1 MAPGTLPM
9 TQVVIVGGGPTGLL
23 TAVLL
28 SARGVESVV
37 LERST
42 ALAPGSRAIGV
53 TPPSLEILDSVG
65 LADAMVS
72 RGVLVRRA
80 VVHNGRRPMGELRF
94 DGVHPRF
101 PGMLSCP
108 QATSWTILNQ
118 EAESDRRIELR
129 REVTACSAH
138 REGNAV
144 VVECDRGPPV
154 PARVLVVADGAGG
167 NTALELG
174 FRRRAG
180 SYRQRFFMADVKDRS
195 GFGAAAHLWFT
206 RDGSVESFPLPD
218 ARRRWIVQLT
228 ESHGGAPS
236 NGRAAVDLE
245 AMVARRTGIRLSPAD
260 RLWESSFQPS
270 WSRLDRFAGGG
281 VFVVGDAAHTMS
293 PIGGQGMNTGFADA
307 ELAALLI
314 ALRLRLDAGYGMGK
328 SAGDLE
334 QVYHRARVRAA
345 ASATRRAWAGM
356 SIGTMRGS
364 AADFVRSH
372 LITLLL
378 SSPLQERLARH
389 FAMLTIPC
397 GRAHRSLRKMGLSHP
412 DNGDEA
418 PEQRA

>member
-1 MAPGTLPM
+1 M

-42 ALAPGSRAIGV
+42 AIGPGSRAIGI

-80 VVHNGRRPMGELRF
+80 VVHNGSRPIGELRF

-101 PGMLSCP
+101 PGILSCP
-108 QATSWTILNQ
+108 QATSRTILNH
-118 EAESDRRIELR
+118 EADRNRRIELR
-129 REVTACSAH
+129 RGVTAVSAH
-138 REGNAV
+138 RKGNAV
-144 VVECDRGPPV
+144 VVECDGGPHV
-154 PARVLVVADGAGG
+154 SARVLVVADGAGG

-174 FRRRAG
+174 FRRRAAG
-180 SYRQRFFMADVKDRS
+180 YRQRFSMADVKDGS

-218 ARRRWIVQLT
+218 GKRRWVVQLT

-236 NGRAAVDLE
+236 HGRPAVDLE
-245 AMVARRTGIRLSPAD
+245 ALVARRTGIRLSPAD
-260 RLWESSFQPS
+260 RLWESGFQPS
-270 WSRLDRFAGGG
+270 WSRLDRFADAGI
-281 VFVVGDAAHTMS
+281 FVVGDAAHTMS

-314 ALRLRLDAGYGMGK
+314 ALRLGPDAGDGMGK

-334 QVYHRARVRAA
+334 KVYHRARVRAA
-345 ASATRRAWAGM
+345 TSATRRAWAGM
-356 SIGTMRGS
+356 SIGTLRGS

-372 LITLLL
+372 LIALLL

-397 GRAHRSLRKMGLSHP
+397 GRVHRSLREAGLPHP
-412 DNGDEA
+412 DDGEEA